1 MASPSDFLSL
11 NASPA
16 RIKKGKLFKNGK
28 VFRRGM
34 SLHGPLPVCTFGP
47 KASTCPDVS
56 PREYE
61 MDPNDQKLKWSKP
74 PESVLV
80 IKRLDTETNKQFV
93 SLVTWLMTTLKM
105 IVFVESKLLDD
116 TNLKG
121 MQDFFP
127 VYKKLKTNY
136 STNDIDMV
144 ICLGGD
150 GTLLYAA
157 SLFQSSMPPVIA
169 FHSGSL
175 GFITSHKFEN
185 YQDTIQNVRS
195 GNAILMLRSRL
206 RCCIYRE
213 SVNGSLNDGME
224 GKETHNDKPNSY
236 LCLNEVVVNRG
247 QSQYLCNIDL
257 FLEGRRIT
265 SVQGDGLII
274 STPTGSTAYAV
285 AAGASMVH
293 PNVPAIMVTP
303 ICPHSLSFRPI
314 IVPAGAELKFTVSDN
329 ARGPAS
335 VSFDGRP
342 SIDIMK
348 GDFVTVRTS
357 VHPTPCVCRSNPFD
371 DWFDSLS
378 ECLHWNSR
386 RIQKDII

>member
-1 MASPSDFLSL
+1 QKNSTGFLQL
-11 NASPA
+11 
-16 RIKKGKLFKNGK
+16 G
-28 VFRRGM
+28 
-34 SLHGPLPVCTFGP
+34 
-47 KASTCPDVS
+47 
-56 PREYE
+56 
-61 MDPNDQKLKWSKP
+61 MDPSNQKLKWSKP
-74 PESVLV
+74 PDTVLV
-80 IKRLDTETNKQFV
+80 IKRIDNETNSQFIA
-93 SLVTWLMTTLKM
+93 LVTWLMETSNIT
-105 IVFVESKLLDD
+105 VYVEEKLLK
-116 TNLKG
+116 NAQLKSDVG
-121 MQDFFP
+121 FQQKFN
-127 VYKKLKTNY
+127 KLKSNF
-136 STNDIDMV
+136 SPNKIDMV

-157 SLFQSSMPPVIA
+157 SLFQYSMPPVVA

-175 GFITSHKFEN
+175 GFITSHKFES
-185 YQDTIQNVRS
+185 YRDTINNVLS
-195 GNAILMLRSRL
+195 GNATLMLRSRL
-206 RCCIYRE
+206 RCCVHRKSE
-213 SVNGSLNDGME
+213 PVMNSNGEQDSNSE
-224 GKETHNDKPNSY
+224 KPSSY

-314 IVPAGAELKFTVSDN
+314 IVPAGVELKFTVSEN

-342 SIDIMK
+342 NFDINI

-386 RIQKDII
+386 QIQK